1 MEDSRMYRPN
11 SLTSEQKAEEAELV
25 RNAIKRSGYT
35 QSEIAQFIGTKQ
47 TAISP
52 WLSSTKPN
60 AIPDWQ
66 FLRLA
71 DVLGFNPANT
81 RPWLYEMYI
90 ISERVFS
97 NPDNAPKS
105 AAETVLNIVSTMTP
119 DEAIKVTGA
128 IEAAV
133 RAMRKTSEL

>member
-1 MEDSRMYRPN
+1 MDDSRMYRPN
-11 SLTSEQKAEEAELV
+11 SLSSEQKAEEAELV
-25 RNAIKRSGYT
+25 RNAIKLSGYT
-35 QSEIAQFIGTKQ
+35 QAEVAQFIGTKQ

-71 DVLGFNPANT
+71 DVLGFNPAQT
-81 RPWLYEMYI
+81 RPWLYEMHI

-97 NPDNAPKS
+97 NPENAPKS
-105 AAETVLNIVSTMTP
+105 AAEIVLSIISTMTA
-119 DEAIKVTGA
+119 DEAIKIAGA
-128 IEAAV
+128 IEAAA
-133 RAMRKTSEL
+133 RAMRKSNEL